1 MLLHLQLDL
10 ALHNIKSIGKVTLTI
25 ENFIFELGM
34 TLKSRFEND
43 KLGHRHCGRKGK
55 AVYLSTF
62 RGAFPR
68 EMAFS
73 FGPQTTFVSSQ

>member
-10 ALHNIKSIGKVTLTI
+10 ALHNTKSIGKVTLTI

-43 KLGHRHCGRKGK
+43 KLDTDTAEEKEQLCI
-55 AVYLSTF
+55 
-62 RGAFPR
+62 
-68 EMAFS
+68 
-73 FGPQTTFVSSQ
+73 